1 MTGFVRDTGRF
12 VVAFR
17 PDTGGA
23 QMQAKAVKLK
33 KKNLTKLR
41 RQTFDERPDA
51 KDEWWDAHATERAVQ
66 IGLKVRQAQLMAT
79 ATAGAGAR
87 APNRQI
93 CWRCFFKCSALKAL
107 YNVTGAGPKPFL
119 QLL

>member
-1 MTGFVRDTGRF
+1 MYRCGRSEVTGFVRDTGRF

-33 KKNLTKLR
+33 KKNLTKIR

-51 KDEWWDAHATERAVQ
+51 KDEWWDAQATERAVQ
-66 IGLKVRQAQLMAT
+66 MGLKVRQAQLMAA
-79 ATAGAGAR
+79 ATACATAGAR

-93 CWRCFFKCSALKAL
+93 CWRCFL
-107 YNVTGAGPKPFL
+107 NVRR
-119 QLL
+119 